1 MVSALSPTTA
11 AVPNS
16 EPFLLS
22 PLTASEPARDDS
34 QEAEKENVEINGT
47 EEYKLALEALE
58 G

>member
-1 MVSALSPTTA
+1 MSALSPTTA
-11 AVPNS
+11 AVPDS
-16 EPFLLS
+16 KPFLLS